1 MGWRDLYLFAS
12 LARLWET
19 LRYTLIPVGRKTS
32 EPPCWPPL
40 DRSRQLG
47 SAVVG
52 RAQFGGVS
60 LCLPSYPGLP

>member
-1 MGWRDLYLFAS
+1 MGWRDLHLFAS

-19 LRYTLIPVGRKTS
+19 LEYPLIPVGRKTS

-52 RAQFGGVS
+52 RAQLGGVS
-60 LCLPSYPGLP
+60 PCLPSSSGLP